1 MRCQADDCY
10 KKVAGHN
17 SDHCLMHKGKRTFD
31 YYQAWDEERWEDRI
45 SLLSMMWDMSEPP
58 EQKKRLIADLI
69 IHAHDFYE

>member
-1 MRCQADDCY
+1 
-10 KKVAGHN
+10 
-17 SDHCLMHKGKRTFD
+17 MHKGKRTFD